1 MGIKNI
7 LKKTIIYGSLL
18 IWSIAALL
26 PILTIF
32 FGSFKSFDEFTN
44 TTGITLPD
52 NFFNMSNYKS
62 ALLEGNMLVGF
73 FNTFIL
79 VLFGVIGSLIVGSM
93 VAYAI
98 NRLDFKGKKLI
109 LLMYLIV
116 SIVPMEISQVAT
128 FKLIDKI
135 GLYNT
140 RLAPMLIYI
149 GADVIMIYIYLQALD
164 KVPRELDKAAMLEG
178 ANYFHIYRKIILPLV
193 KPATVSI
200 IMIKIISIYNDFYIP
215 FLYMPD
221 KELQTVSTT
230 LFKFIGP
237 YEIQWQIIC
246 AGIIISM
253 IPMIIF
259 FIFLQKHIYEGLT
272 SGSIK

>member
-18 IWSIAALL
+18 IWSIAAIL

-52 NFFNMSNYKS
+52 NFFNLSNYKS

-93 VAYAI
+93 VAYSI

-149 GADVIMIYIYLQALD
+149 GADVIMIYIYLQALE

-200 IMIKIISIYNDFYIP
+200 MMIKIISIYNDFYIP

>member
-18 IWSIAALL
+18 IWSIAAIL

-52 NFFNMSNYKS
+52 NFFNLSNYKS

-93 VAYAI
+93 VVYSI

-149 GADVIMIYIYLQALD
+149 GADVIMIYIYLQALE

-200 IMIKIISIYNDFYIP
+200 MMIKIISIYNDFYIP

>member
-18 IWSIAALL
+18 IWSIAAIL

-52 NFFNMSNYKS
+52 NFFNVSNYKS

-93 VAYAI
+93 VAYSI

-149 GADVIMIYIYLQALD
+149 GADVIMIYIYLQALE
-164 KVPRELDKAAMLEG
+164 KIPRELDKAAMLEG
-178 ANYFHIYRKIILPLV
+178 ANYFHIYKKIILPLV

-200 IMIKIISIYNDFYIP
+200 MMIKIISIYNDFYIP